1 MQRFMGKTLHTD
13 RYIVPG
19 LQRGLELPQLFTAVA
34 PRHSQAEMAAALGVT
49 RSAIF
54 RIVYTLTQQGF
65 LLHDPA
71 SGRYALGPGVLR
83 LGEGLQG
90 SRSLLEVARPVL
102 EALRDNTG
110 WSAHLAVREGR
121 EVLYLL
127 RIARRRGQAS
137 IVRVGT
143 RLPAEVT
150 AMGRVLLAGL
160 AEPELLEL
168 YRDVVLRRTS
178 PGAPASLAAL
188 LKRAKADQARG
199 LVVHLG
205 SFETGLA
212 SIAAPIRAGSDTVVA
227 AISLSAAL
235 EEAEGAARR
244 EAIAAVLLQATVRI
258 AQRLGGEGVS
268 DPGSAPGSRGGAAV

>member
-1 MQRFMGKTLHTD
+1 MGKTPQAD

-19 LQRGLELPQLFTAVA
+19 LQRGLELLQLFSAAA
-34 PRHSQAEMAAALGVT
+34 PSHSQAEMAAALGVT

-102 EALRDNTG
+102 EALRNSTG

-127 RIARRRGQAS
+127 RAARRRGQAS

-160 AEPELLEL
+160 SEAALQEL
-168 YRDVVLRRTS
+168 YGGVALRRTA
-178 PGAPASLAAL
+178 PGAPSSLPAL

-205 SFETGLA
+205 TFEAGIA
-212 SIAAPIRAGSDTVVA
+212 SIAAPIRAGDGQVVA
-227 AISLSAAL
+227 AINLSAAL
-235 EEAEGAARR
+235 EEAENPSRR
-244 EAIAAVLLQATVRI
+244 EAVAAKLLQATVQI
-258 AQRLGGEGVS
+258 AQRLGQL
-268 DPGSAPGSRGGAAV
+268 PR